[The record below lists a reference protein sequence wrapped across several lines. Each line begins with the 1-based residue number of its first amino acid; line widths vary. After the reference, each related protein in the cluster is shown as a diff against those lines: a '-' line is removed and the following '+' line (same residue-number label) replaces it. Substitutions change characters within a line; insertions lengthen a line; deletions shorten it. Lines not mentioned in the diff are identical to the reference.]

1 MALAVFSVI
10 TAVFFIVT
18 SALYNI
24 GLKMDLKDARLRSV
38 RGAED
43 AGSDEAKVKKPLV
56 QSIRE
61 KLEKRREKKLR
72 GMQLQSSREDGKKKL
87 SPVGEMLRMVDVP
100 MTSMQFT
107 MLKMGLA
114 AVLAAICFAA
124 GKLFMKDSLLAP
136 LVPLVGLIAGII
148 IPGRWLTGKVKKK
161 QAQFRDA
168 LPDIMDLLVVSVE
181 AGLGFDSALIR
192 LYEKDKSPLMEE
204 LMRAVQDVQH
214 GMSKR
219 ESYAN
224 ASRRCG
230 VKEIT
235 SFLNAL
241 IQAEQLGISIKSV
254 LKTQAESLREDRSQR
269 AEEKALKAPVK
280 MLVPLVLFIFP
291 VIFIVLLGPAL
302 MNILEM
308 FGS

>member
-1 MALAVFSVI
+1 MALAVLSIVI
-10 TAVFFIVT
+10 ALFFILT
-18 SALYNI
+18 SLLYNV
-24 GLKMDLKDARLRSV
+24 GLRIDLKDARLRSV
-38 RGAED
+38 RGTD
-43 AGSDEAKVKKPLV
+43 D
-56 QSIRE
+56 RTE
-61 KLEKRREKKLR
+61 KEEQKEKLPPRQRLKESLEKRREKKLR
-72 GMQLQSSREDGKKKL
+72 GMKLQESKEQGKKL
-87 SPVGEMLRMVDVP
+87 SPAGEMLQIIDVP
-100 MTSMQFT
+100 LTAAQF
-107 MLKMGLA
+107 MLLKIAIG
-114 AVLAAICFAA
+114 AVLGFAGYSVCVFFIKEQA
-124 GKLFMKDSLLAP
+124 LLT

-148 IPGRWLTGKVKKK
+148 LPGRWLTGQVKKR

-181 AGLGFDSALIR
+181 AGLGFDAALIR

-219 ESYAN
+219 EAYSN
-224 ASRRCG
+224 ASKRCG
-230 VKEIT
+230 IKEIT

-254 LKTQAESLREDRSQR
+254 LKTQSEALREDRRQR

-280 MLVPLVLFIFP
+280 MLVPLVIFIFP
-291 VIFIVLLGPAL
+291 VIFIILLGPAM

-308 FGS
+308 FG